1 MDIGSVSSDT
11 AVGASG
17 LVASFGVLL
26 KSIYDRWC
34 AREDRKEIDARFDAI
49 ENGAVKA
56 TSDATASLAATTQ
69 TIEKRLDLQDAEI
82 ASHALMDA
90 QTFVTKAEY
99 GSLKDHMDKQ
109 FGELRG
115 LIIDVIKTNP
125 GRRRR

>member
-1 MDIGSVSSDT
+1 MDIGVSSDA

-17 LVASFGVLL
+17 LAASFGVLL
-26 KSIYDRWC
+26 KSFYDRWC
-34 AREDRKEIDARFDAI
+34 AREDRKEIDLRFDAI

-56 TSDATASLAATTQ
+56 ASDATATIAATTQ
-69 TIEKRLDLQDAEI
+69 AIEKRLDLQDSEI